1 MIVHG
6 NLFSVRQKLNGHFAQ
21 VMLLI
26 INSIYI
32 FPMKLNFTCES
43 PHINETYIS
52 VDHCTIVLIEQRP
65 LDKQYSQKKMESADS

>member
-1 MIVHG
+1 
-6 NLFSVRQKLNGHFAQ
+6 
-21 VMLLI
+21 
-26 INSIYI
+26 
-32 FPMKLNFTCES
+32 MKLNFTCES